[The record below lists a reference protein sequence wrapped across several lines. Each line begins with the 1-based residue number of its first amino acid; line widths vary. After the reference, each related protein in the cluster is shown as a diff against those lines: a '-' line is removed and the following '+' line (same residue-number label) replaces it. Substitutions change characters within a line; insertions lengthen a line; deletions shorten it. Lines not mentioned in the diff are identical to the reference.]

1 MALVQVTSTPLRRN
15 WILEILQSAFLF
27 GGHEWST
34 STTSTYCKR
43 MYISELQ
50 IQCPSEKKKLIYKK
64 AGRRLK

>member
-1 MALVQVTSTPLRRN
+1 MALV
-15 WILEILQSAFLF
+15 QSAFLF